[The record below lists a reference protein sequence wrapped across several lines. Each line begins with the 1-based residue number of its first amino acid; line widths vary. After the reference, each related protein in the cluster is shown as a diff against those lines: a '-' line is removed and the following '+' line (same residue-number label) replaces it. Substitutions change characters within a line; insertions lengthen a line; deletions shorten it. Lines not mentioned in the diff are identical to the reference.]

1 MKLEFSSLLLP
12 KSTRNIE
19 GVLCNLSLVSRGCF
33 YNKSG
38 VKSGKTWSKNRVNVT
53 ITLHNSARG
62 WSSVEFRDEYWK
74 EKPFKCWKDENVEGR
89 KDQEKKEADKK
100 HYELNLERKIA
111 KSRKIEISKNC
122 PMLHWCTCVSF
133 YKSDAK
139 LICTDLP
146 LSYVGLMT
154 GSWKFLTAHKILPLL
169 NLLTKFKWVLA
180 CSCSPNFCSCSQAG
194 FLVSIA
200 GFQCRETHKH

>member
-1 MKLEFSSLLLP
+1 MVNRKHISSWTPCLSKRNDQITTTLAAENFPNEIWIQAIFQP

-62 WSSVEFRDEYWK
+62 WSSVEFWDEYWK

-111 KSRKIEISKNC
+111 KVKENRDLKKLPYVTLMYMCIVLQVWRKTH
-122 PMLHWCTCVSF
+122 LHWPASLLCRANDWFMKIFNCSQNFTF
-133 YKSDAK
+133 AQ
-139 LICTDLP
+139 
-146 LSYVGLMT
+146 
-154 GSWKFLTAHKILPLL
+154 FAHKI
-169 NLLTKFKWVLA
+169 
-180 CSCSPNFCSCSQAG
+180 
-194 FLVSIA
+194 
-200 GFQCRETHKH
+200 